1 MKRNM
6 IITIAVAAVLVA
18 ACIVVFAVK
27 LRNKMEKYE
36 RAPLGYGYSAL
47 EPYMD
52 AQTLEIH
59 YTKHHQAYVDK
70 LNKALEKHPE
80 LFKKPLEVLLVNLDE
95 VPEDIRTDV
104 RNNGGGHWAH
114 GFFWKCMAPAQKREP
129 QGTLKAALEKTFGSV
144 DEFKKA
150 FEAAATA
157 HFASGWCWLV
167 IDREGN
173 LKIISTPNHDLPQRD
188 GLSPLLVIDV
198 WEHAYYLKY
207 QNRRG
212 EFINSWWNVV
222 NWPYVEEL
230 FNAMTSTQSN

>member
-1 MKRNM
+1 MKKNM
-6 IITIAVAAVLVA
+6 IITIIVASVLVVTG
-18 ACIVVFAVK
+18 IIVFAVK
-27 LRNKMEKYE
+27 SRNHMEKYE
-36 RAPLGYGYSAL
+36 RAPLTYGYSAL

-52 AQTLEIH
+52 AQTVEIH

-80 LFKKPLEVLLVNLDE
+80 LFKKPLEELLVHLDE
-95 VPEDIRTDV
+95 VPEDIRLDV
-104 RNNGGGHWAH
+104 RNQGGGHWAH
-114 GFFWKCMAPAQKREP
+114 DFFWKCMTPAHGQLP
-129 QGTLKAALEKTFGSV
+129 QGAFKIALEKNFGSI
-144 DEFKKA
+144 DGFKKA

-167 IDREGN
+167 RDGAGN
-173 LKIISTPNHDLPQRD
+173 LKIVSTPNHDLPQRD

-222 NWPYVEEL
+222 NWPYVEEN
-230 FNAMTSTQSN
+230 FNKMASAQN